1 MLHGGRLGHSAIPP
15 LRSPGVDVGSQ
26 GCMSELINAG
36 SSFSS
41 HPRECRLSRSSAL
54 QSELSLDQAIPPLR
68 ALLSCFAHRFLCW
81 WNIRP
86 EKHEA
91 SICSSALLC
100 FWEVLQMGSG
110 FLWVS
115 WLVFGLQL
123 TPWLRT
129 CYCLSAGCVY
139 IH

>member
-1 MLHGGRLGHSAIPP
+1 MCVLHGGRLGHSAIPP

-54 QSELSLDQAIPPLR
+54 QSELSLDQAIPPP
-68 ALLSCFAHRFLCW
+68 LLSCFAHRFFCW

-100 FWEVLQMGSG
+100 FWEVLQMGE
-110 FLWVS
+110 WVP
-115 WLVFGLQL
+115 LGLL
-123 TPWLRT
+123 ASIWTPVNTMVTDML
-129 CYCLSAGCVY
+129 LP
-139 IH
+139 

>member
-1 MLHGGRLGHSAIPP
+1 MCVLHGGRLGHSAIPP

-54 QSELSLDQAIPPLR
+54 QSELSLDQAIPPL
-68 ALLSCFAHRFLCW
+68 LSCFAHRFLCW

-100 FWEVLQMGSG
+100 FWEVLQMGE
-110 FLWVS
+110 WVP
-115 WLVFGLQL
+115 LGLL
-123 TPWLRT
+123 ASIWTPVNTMVTDML
-129 CYCLSAGCVY
+129 LP
-139 IH
+139 